1 VYHFVAEVGKE
12 RMDNVPVVVV
22 GAGPVGMMA
31 ALELAHHGVACL
43 LAEQNAG
50 PTVHP
55 KMEFT
60 NPRTMEHHARLA
72 RPGLVRA

>member
-1 VYHFVAEVGKE
+1 
-12 RMDNVPVVVV
+12 MDNVPVVVV
-22 GAGPVGMMA
+22 GAGPVGMMT

-72 RPGLVRA
+72 QPGLVRA